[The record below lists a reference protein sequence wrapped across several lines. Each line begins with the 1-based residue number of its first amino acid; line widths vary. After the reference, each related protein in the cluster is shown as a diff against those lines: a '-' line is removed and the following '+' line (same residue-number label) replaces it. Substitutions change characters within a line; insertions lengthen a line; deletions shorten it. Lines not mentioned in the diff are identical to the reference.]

1 MRHRDAQVDEA
12 YSLAKDTQKFAS
24 LLGKKPKGDEV
35 AREGSMEGVRMVA
48 EVRSVGCGV
57 CVCACLRVC
66 VCACVRVCVRVCV
79 CVRVHVHVRSAC

>member
-35 AREGSMEGVRMVA
+35 AREGSMEGVWGVRDA
-48 EVRSVGCGV
+48 ESGGVRGQAGGRHG
-57 CVCACLRVC
+57 A
-66 VCACVRVCVRVCV
+66 AA
-79 CVRVHVHVRSAC
+79 HVHEGGGGDI